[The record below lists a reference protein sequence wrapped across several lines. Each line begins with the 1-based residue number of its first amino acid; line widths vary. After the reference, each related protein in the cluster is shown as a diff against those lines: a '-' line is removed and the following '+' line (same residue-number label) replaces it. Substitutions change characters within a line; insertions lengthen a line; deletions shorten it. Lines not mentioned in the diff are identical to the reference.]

1 MIELTDSN
9 APMHSSRQ
17 LLAGAADA
25 QRSNWKGSVSEVLP
39 PAGWPVCVAL
49 GLLTLFLVLRTAATT
64 FLSAAPSLQSYLLV
78 MAASAVAAVAGRDVR
93 AADASPVFARFSG
106 ATALGLAIYLLVEPT
121 TYVSARP
128 GTGALA
134 ATLRVGDACALV
146 AAVVGLR
153 RPTFLILPAVHVI
166 AARYLAQTVSGLP
179 MARHDVL
186 YLAEAGIFMALAA
199 ITLKGVVRTQPVA
212 LAGARAYLANCFAFV
227 AIGFH
232 LASYFW
238 SGVAKLKLSGEP
250 FEWLLRNDV
259 SKLLVVGIEKGIAPL
274 AGVPPLAQIAHDT
287 LSSGWLFFNGFVLA
301 IQLLAVICAVRLL
314 WLRLAAIC
322 YDLLHVGIYV
332 FGGILFWPW
341 IWINGAVLWALHGEN
356 DRTVGVGPKVC
367 IVVCIL
373 ACGLPR
379 DSGRRV
385 GSRGTTS
392 PTRVSRASRPKLE
405 DRTTGRQFRY
415 RFSVPT
421 RTRYRR
427 GTLTEV
433 SARAISP
440 IKCQGSH
447 TIPKSVSRTDAV
459 PSRRR
464 PLIRR
469 QNKRGLRGFRV
480 LTHSCGRVMRPCWR
494 KQRGL
499 AATAIISDCIII
511 RAIPC
516 FIMTFTPSL
525 RTTSCATGSLP
536 APFASR

>member
-1 MIELTDSN
+1 MQSATAKTKEWVLEYEPEAPRVVGPLMGLDQFKRHEATNPSAVRQRTPTADATVFRVKCSSPKSRRAAQSRTPTTLLSGDGPPGRTKAWYAVGGFYLVIELTGLN

-212 LAGARAYLANCFAFV
+212 LAGARAYLANCFAAWQSDF
-227 AIGFH
+227 
-232 LASYFW
+232 
-238 SGVAKLKLSGEP
+238 
-250 FEWLLRNDV
+250 
-259 SKLLVVGIEKGIAPL
+259 
-274 AGVPPLAQIAHDT
+274 
-287 LSSGWLFFNGFVLA
+287 
-301 IQLLAVICAVRLL
+301 
-314 WLRLAAIC
+314 
-322 YDLLHVGIYV
+322 
-332 FGGILFWPW
+332 
-341 IWINGAVLWALHGEN
+341 
-356 DRTVGVGPKVC
+356 
-367 IVVCIL
+367 
-373 ACGLPR
+373 
-379 DSGRRV
+379 
-385 GSRGTTS
+385 TS
-392 PTRVSRASRPKLE
+392 PV
-405 DRTTGRQFRY
+405 
-415 RFSVPT
+415 
-421 RTRYRR
+421 
-427 GTLTEV
+427 
-433 SARAISP
+433 
-440 IKCQGSH
+440 
-447 TIPKSVSRTDAV
+447 
-459 PSRRR
+459 
-464 PLIRR
+464 
-469 QNKRGLRGFRV
+469 
-480 LTHSCGRVMRPCWR
+480 
-494 KQRGL
+494 
-499 AATAIISDCIII
+499 
-511 RAIPC
+511 
-516 FIMTFTPSL
+516 TFGP
-525 RTTSCATGSLP
+525 G
-536 APFASR
+536 